1 VNRQV
6 RCKDDAG
13 HRYATQ
19 LIGIGYL
26 CKVCGAPFRQAT
38 GHSAAVTFLSAG
50 IIRRIVPALLLQLL
64 LLQLLLLLQ
73 RQLPPLTGEAGICG
87 AACNI
92 AHLCCSTLPVV
103 WHSGLWVRVNDR
115 ISAAPSHCGRGRATE
130 APAASSQAPARR
142 RRRRAAAAAAAA
154 AQHTAHIC
162 QSCRDRFPRSRR
174 IHFFIQLRARHRTAM
189 FPWRCMVR
197 GIIYTYL
204 PIHSARLS
212 FNAQGDRA
220 APLLPPPTHPGATQ
234 VSGGRHGR
242 RTPPWSPTADIHHG
256 SGVRKRRRGEGLF
269 CQTACLSS
277 SYTVTQRKVFTPH
290 PRPRRV
296 MLAARRPG
304 VNFAAQS
311 PVAAVRSRLAA
322 DDCLHG

>member
-130 APAASSQAPARR
+130 APAASSQAPAAPPPPPRRRR
-142 RRRRAAAAAAAA
+142 RRRRAAR
-154 AQHTAHIC
+154 TAHISIC
-162 QSCRDRFPRSRR
+162 QSEIAFPALVESTFSSNCEPATGRGDVPLAMHGTGYN
-174 IHFFIQLRARHRTAM
+174 IYLFTDPLR
-189 FPWRCMVR
+189 
-197 GIIYTYL
+197 
-204 PIHSARLS
+204 
-212 FNAQGDRA
+212 
-220 APLLPPPTHPGATQ
+220 
-234 VSGGRHGR
+234 
-242 RTPPWSPTADIHHG
+242 
-256 SGVRKRRRGEGLF
+256 
-269 CQTACLSS
+269 QTEL
-277 SYTVTQRKVFTPH
+277 
-290 PRPRRV
+290 
-296 MLAARRPG
+296 
-304 VNFAAQS
+304 
-311 PVAAVRSRLAA
+311 
-322 DDCLHG
+322 

>member
-64 LLQLLLLLQ
+64 LLLLLLLLQ

-142 RRRRAAAAAAAA
+142 RRAAA
-154 AQHTAHIC
+154 AQQHTSAN
-162 QSCRDRFPRSRR
+162 QTQRSLSPLSSNPLF
-174 IHFFIQLRARHRTAM
+174 HPTASPPQDAAM